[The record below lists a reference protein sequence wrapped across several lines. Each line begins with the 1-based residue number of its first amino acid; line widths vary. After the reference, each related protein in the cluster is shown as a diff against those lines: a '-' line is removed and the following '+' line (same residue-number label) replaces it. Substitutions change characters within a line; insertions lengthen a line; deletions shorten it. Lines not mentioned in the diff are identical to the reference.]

1 MCDKAAEV
9 LGFQRKNNKE
19 QMIENKPII
28 EQLPRTQKE
37 YRIKIENRSNILKVK
52 KIRNIRNQTLKCIH
66 KKWNLKK

>member
-19 QMIENKPII
+19 QTIENKPII
-28 EQLPRTQKE
+28 EQLSRIQKE

>member
-19 QMIENKPII
+19 QTIENKPII
-28 EQLPRTQKE
+28 EQLSRIQKE

-52 KIRNIRNQTLKCIH
+52 KIII
-66 KKWNLKK
+66 

>member
-19 QMIENKPII
+19 QTIENKPII

-52 KIRNIRNQTLKCIH
+52 KFVI
-66 KKWNLKK
+66 

>member
-1 MCDKAAEV
+1 MCDKTAEV

-19 QMIENKPII
+19 QTIENKPII
-28 EQLPRTQKE
+28 EQLSRIQKE

-66 KKWNLKK
+66 KKWNQKK

>member
-1 MCDKAAEV
+1 MCDKAAKV

-19 QMIENKPII
+19 QTIENKPII

-37 YRIKIENRSNILKVK
+37 YRIKKIENRSNILKVK

-66 KKWNLKK
+66 KK